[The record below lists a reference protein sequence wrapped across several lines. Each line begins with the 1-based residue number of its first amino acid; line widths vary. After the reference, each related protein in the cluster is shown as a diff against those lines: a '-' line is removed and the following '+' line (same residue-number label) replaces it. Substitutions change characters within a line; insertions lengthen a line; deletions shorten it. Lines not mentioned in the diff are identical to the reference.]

1 MVEHCG
7 AFPVLLLVDRKNNS
21 IILNNLTAALRRVP
35 CFTVGY
41 CWTNLI
47 ILDSSMVEHSAV
59 NRVVAGSS
67 PARGVYNL
75 IVLFGSVVKRLRHR
89 PFTAVTR
96 VQFPSESL

>member
-7 AFPVLLLVDRKNNS
+7 AFPVLLLVSRRD
-21 IILNNLTAALRRVP
+21 NLIFLDSLTVALRRVP

-67 PARGVYNL
+67 PARGADYS
-75 IVLFGSVVKRLRHR
+75 I
-89 PFTAVTR
+89 AVMI
-96 VQFPSESL
+96 